1 MENWYVLYVKSR
13 SEKSVA
19 QQLRKIGL
27 GALAPTQ
34 VQWRQWSDRK
44 KKVEVVLFPN
54 YVFVSSE
61 AQRKSKV
68 FRASNVL
75 NFVQFGGRIATL
87 TEEEV
92 DMVKALGQIENPV
105 QIDYQRFTKGEEVE
119 IQSGSLAGYRGQVLA
134 VNGRKRIRLALPS
147 LYCFA
152 EVELYNVRISRLKVA

>member
-19 QQLRKIGL
+19 EQLRKMGFE
-27 GALAPTQ
+27 ALAPTQ
-34 VQWRQWSDRK
+34 IRWRQWSDRK

-68 FRASNVL
+68 FRAGNVL
-75 NFVQFGGRIATL
+75 KFVQFGGRIATL

-92 DMVKALGQIENPV
+92 DTVKVLSRMEAPV
-105 QIDYQRFTKGEEVE
+105 QIDYQRFAKGEAVE

-152 EVELYNVRISRLKVA
+152 EVELSNVRISRLEAA